1 MSTQGV
7 PVSSLTVRDGWYR
20 WTLAGSGG
28 RSRAPE
34 ATIADDSFTNAYRQ
48 QAVGPAALSRV
59 LVTGAGGYVGT
70 VLVPELLAAGHAVR
84 ALDRFFFGADL
95 LAPHERL
102 ELVKADTRLLEPGHL
117 ADIDAVVDLAALSND
132 PSGERFA
139 AQTWAINHAARVRC
153 ARLAA
158 AAGVARYVLPSSC
171 SVYGFHPDDVPCDED
186 AAPSPLTTYAAA
198 NLRAEADILP
208 LAGDAFCVTV
218 LRQATLY
225 GASPRMR
232 FDLAVN
238 GMAWGAWST
247 GVLPLMRDGTQW
259 RPLMHVR
266 DAASAIRFVLGQPPG
281 RVNGRVLNA
290 GPRDGNVRLAGLAA
304 RRRRPAAAG
313 ADRVVRRPRRALLPG
328 RLRPPR
334 GAGLAGPARHRGGR
348 RRDRG
353 PARRRPARALAAHH
367 HPRLVRRAGAPPPR
381 PVGPG

>member
-1 MSTQGV
+1 M
-7 PVSSLTVRDGWYR
+7 
-20 WTLAGSGG
+20 
-28 RSRAPE
+28 
-34 ATIADDSFTNAYRQ
+34 
-48 QAVGPAALSRV
+48 SRV

-95 LAPHERL
+95 LAPHPRL
-102 ELVKADTRLLEPGHL
+102 ELVRADTRLLEPRHL
-117 ADIDAVVDLAALSND
+117 AGVDAVVDLAALSND

-139 AQTWAINHAARVRC
+139 DQTWAINHAARVRC

-158 AAGVARYVLPSSC
+158 AAGAARYVLPSSC
-171 SVYGFHPDDVPCDED
+171 SVYGFRPDHVPCDED

-208 LAGDAFCVTV
+208 LAGDTFCVTV

-238 GMAWGAWST
+238 GMTWGAWST

-266 DAASAIRFVLGQPPG
+266 DAASAIRFVLGQPPE
-281 RVNGRVLNA
+281 RVNGRVLNV
-290 GPRDGNVRLAGLAA
+290 GPRDGNLRLADLAA
-304 RRRRPAAAG
+304 RVAAALPQPVRTEWYG
-313 ADRVVRRPRRALLPG
+313 DPDARSYRVAFDRLAALGWEARHGIEAAVAEIAALLAAG
-328 RLRPPR
+328 RLERSPR
-334 GAGLAGPARHRGGR
+334 TITLDWYDALERRHGALSDPEAVFGDDPTL
-348 RRDRG
+348 
-353 PARRRPARALAAHH
+353 
-367 HPRLVRRAGAPPPR
+367 
-381 PVGPG
+381 